1 MAKIVLFD
9 KGKKEEKKETIKD
22 NLQTNLQKIQSE
34 LLDINK
40 LLNQH
45 FKQEPWQQ
53 KSSS

>member
-1 MAKIVLFD
+1 MAKIVLFEA
-9 KGKKEEKKETIKD
+9 GKKEKKKEITQQH
-22 NLQTNLQKIQSE
+22 LQTNLQKIQSE